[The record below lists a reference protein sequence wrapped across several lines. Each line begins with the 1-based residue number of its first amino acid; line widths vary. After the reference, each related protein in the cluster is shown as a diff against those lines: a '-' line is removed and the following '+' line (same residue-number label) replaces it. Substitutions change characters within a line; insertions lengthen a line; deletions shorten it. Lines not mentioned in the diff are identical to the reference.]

1 MKMITLLIVKQ
12 HYNWIKKY
20 IQKTVKHLKWRF
32 TFEMASRWNPLA
44 ISAKKLP
51 LRCLTG
57 IQARKIGDNTD
68 NKGTSRLT
76 SEV

>member
-1 MKMITLLIVKQ
+1 
-12 HYNWIKKY
+12 
-20 IQKTVKHLKWRF
+20 
-32 TFEMASRWNPLA
+32 MASRWNPLA

-76 SEV
+76 SEVQSEID